1 MILGLQAHGKKKCRD
16 KAGGS
21 GAEEGQGGGAG
32 VQCVQLHPQPGIIR
46 MMTIM

>member
-1 MILGLQAHGKKKCRD
+1 MILGLQAHGKKKCRN

-21 GAEEGQGGGAG
+21 GAEEGQGGGGG
-32 VQCVQLHPQPGIIR
+32 VQCVHPQPGIIR